1 MKKLFL
7 ITVTIAIGIA
17 VCIFC
22 SFHIDNAGFRKTV
35 FQRRSVITD
44 TTEDLPRSYKQRR
57 FLNDVLGV
65 STDLLL
71 IPGNIVVF
79 HPKDTSYEFRTV
91 HSIIRGN
98 RMPVSTAVGYDGV
111 LYSGLITA
119 NTSFNG
125 SYLIGNLRAEKD
137 EILDIVIKDEVIS
150 TVPDSLVDVETVKSA
165 IKGISAEDL
174 HNYFYVK
181 AATLTSIENRKYSL
195 AKFDNTKNAFYLTS
209 NGKTYISQGK
219 AKIEKVVSMFLV
231 PLDRLNHQ

>member
-7 ITVTIAIGIA
+7 ITVPIAIGIA

-22 SFHIDNAGFRKTV
+22 SFRIDRTNFRKTG
-35 FQRRSVITD
+35 FKRGPVITD

-91 HSIIRGN
+91 RPIIRGN
-98 RMPVSTAVGYDGV
+98 RLPVSTAVGYDGV

-125 SYLIGNLRAEKD
+125 SYLIGNLRVEKD
-137 EILDIVIKDEVIS
+137 EVMEIAIKDEVIS
-150 TVPDSLVDVETVKSA
+150 TVPDSLVDVDAVKSV
-165 IKGISAEDL
+165 IKDIPAADL

-181 AATLTSIENRKYSL
+181 ATTLSSIENRKYAL
-195 AKFDNTKNAFYLTS
+195 AKFDNTKNAFYVS
-209 NGKTYISQGK
+209 WNGKTYRSQSK
-219 AKIEKVVSMFLV
+219 AMTERVVSMFLV
-231 PLDRLNHQ
+231 PLDRLTHR